1 MIRLGRID
9 FRGCVALAAAL
20 LAGCGGGIPD
30 VEEATAQGV
39 LLKGNGSEP
48 KTLDP
53 QVATGVTENKIISSL
68 IEGLIA
74 YHPTDDEL
82 PEPGVAE
89 RWEPNEDYS
98 EWTFFLRED
107 ALWSNGDPVTAHD
120 FVWSY
125 ERMLTPE
132 FGAEY
137 VEMLYSMENAEEFHR
152 GELTDFSAVGVE
164 ALDERTLRIRLVGPT
179 PFFLGMLK
187 HYAWYPV
194 HPPTVEAYG
203 TGRLDRSS
211 PWTLQGRFVGNGPFV
226 LEEWRVNQYIRVTK
240 SPTYWDRDRV
250 RLNEIYFMA
259 IEDVNTEQRMYAS
272 GRLHVTNT
280 VPSND
285 ISNLR
290 RTRPDELRLEPYLGT
305 YFYRFNTTRPPFDD
319 ARVRRALAM
328 SMDREAIVNRVTLGD
343 QTPAYAFVP
352 PGFDDFPRRRLVA
365 HDPEAARRLL
375 AEAGFPEGH
384 GFPRKFLLF
393 NTLEDHRKIAEAV
406 VSMWNR
412 ELGIDFQLENKEW
425 RVYLE
430 AQSQLDFDLSRAG
443 WIGDYM
449 DPITFLELWTSDNG
463 NNNTG
468 WSNERYDE
476 LIRKAF
482 RSETQEEHYAALIE
496 AEEILMEAM
505 PVIPVYHYNRIYLIR
520 PEVRGWNPKLLDNRP
535 YKYLYL
541 E

>member
-1 MIRLGRID
+1 MKFGRM
-9 FRGCVALAAAL
+9 FFGVGGVLTAVV
-20 LAGCGGGIPD
+20 LAGCGGGIPN
-30 VEEATAQGV
+30 VEEATARGI
-39 LLKGNGSEP
+39 LLKGNGAEP

-53 QVATGVTENKIISSL
+53 QVATGVTENKIISAL
-68 IEGLIA
+68 IEGLIS

-89 RWEPNEDYS
+89 RWEANEDYS
-98 EWTFFLRED
+98 EWTFFLRAD
-107 ALWSNGDPVTAHD
+107 ARWSNGDPVTSHD

-137 VEMLYSMENAEEFHR
+137 VEMLYPMENAEAFHR
-152 GELTDFSAVGVE
+152 GELADFSEVGVE
-164 ALDERTLRIRLVGPT
+164 APDDHTLHIRLVGPT

-187 HYAWYPV
+187 HYAWFPV

-203 TGRLDRSS
+203 RGRLDRSS
-211 PWTLQGRFVGNGPFV
+211 PWTLQGRYVGNGPFV

-240 SPTYWDRDRV
+240 SPTYWDRDQV
-250 RLNEIYFMA
+250 RLNEIYFMV

-285 ISNLR
+285 IANLR
-290 RTRPDELRLEPYLGT
+290 RTRPEELRLEPYLGT

-319 ARVRRALAM
+319 VRVRRALAM
-328 SMDREAIVNRVTLGD
+328 AMDREAIVNRVTLGD

-352 PGFDDFPRRRLVA
+352 PGFDDYPRRRLVE
-365 HDPEAARRLL
+365 HDPETARRLL
-375 AEAGFPEGH
+375 AEAGFAEGG

-430 AQSQLDFDLSRAG
+430 AQSQLDFDISRAG

-449 DPITFLELWTSDNG
+449 DPVTFLELWTTDNG

-468 WSNERYDE
+468 WSNARYDE
-476 LIRKAF
+476 LIREAF
-482 RSETQEEHYAALIE
+482 RSKTQEAHYAALIE
-496 AEEILMEAM
+496 AEEILMAEM

>member
-1 MIRLGRID
+1 MSLGW
-9 FRGCVALAAAL
+9 GLGLVCLVALS
-20 LAGCGGGIPD
+20 GCGGGIPD
-30 VEEATAQGV
+30 VEEATARGI
-39 LLKGNGSEP
+39 LLKGNGAEP

-53 QVATGVTENKIISSL
+53 QVATGVTENKIISAL
-68 IEGLIA
+68 TEGLIS

-82 PEPGVAE
+82 PEPGVAK
-89 RWEPNEDYS
+89 RWEANEDYS

-107 ALWSNGDPVTAHD
+107 ARWSNGDPVTAHD

-137 VEMLYSMENAEEFHR
+137 VEMLFQMENAEEFHR
-152 GELTDFSAVGVE
+152 GEVEEFARVGVE
-164 ALDERTLRIRLVGPT
+164 ALDERTLRFRLVGPT

-187 HYAWYPV
+187 HYAWFPV

-203 TGRLDRSS
+203 SGRLDRSS
-211 PWTLQGRFVGNGPFV
+211 PWTLEGRHVGNGPFV
-226 LEEWRVNQYIRVTK
+226 LAEWRVNQFIRVTK

-272 GRLHVTNT
+272 DRLHITNS

-285 ISNLR
+285 IANLR

-319 ARVRRALAM
+319 VRVRRALAM
-328 SMDREAIVNRVTLGD
+328 TVNREAIVNRVTLGD
-343 QTPAYAFVP
+343 QTPAFAFVP
-352 PGFDDFPRRRLVA
+352 PGFDDYPRRALLEY
-365 HDPEAARRLL
+365 DPEEARRLM
-375 AEAGFPEGH
+375 AAAGFPGGE

-406 VSMWNR
+406 VAMWNR

-430 AQSQLDFDLSRAG
+430 AQSQLDFDISRAG

-449 DPITFLELWTSDNG
+449 DPITFLELWTTDNG

-468 WSNERYDE
+468 WSNARYDE

-482 RSETQEEHYAALIE
+482 RSATQEEHYAALME
-496 AEEILMEAM
+496 AEEILMAEM
-505 PVIPVYHYNRIYLIR
+505 PVIPIYHYNRIYLIR
-520 PEVRGWNPKLLDNRP
+520 PEVRGWYPKLLDNRP
-535 YKYLYL
+535 YKHLYL